1 MSGEAVR
8 VVAHI
13 HAKAGK
19 EKELRAILMTLP
31 EPTRK
36 ETGCREY
43 RLYQNNE
50 DPADFTFVEEWDNDA
65 VLEIHLKTPH
75 VQAALSQVP
84 ALVDAPPDVR
94 RYHLVG

>member
-1 MSGEAVR
+1 MSREAVR

-19 EKELRAILMTLP
+19 EQELKAILMTLM

-36 ETGCREY
+36 EKGCREY
-43 RLYQNNE
+43 RLYQNNQ
-50 DPADFTFVEEWDNDA
+50 DRSDFTFVEEWDSDA

-84 ALVDAPPDVR
+84 ALVDAEPDVR